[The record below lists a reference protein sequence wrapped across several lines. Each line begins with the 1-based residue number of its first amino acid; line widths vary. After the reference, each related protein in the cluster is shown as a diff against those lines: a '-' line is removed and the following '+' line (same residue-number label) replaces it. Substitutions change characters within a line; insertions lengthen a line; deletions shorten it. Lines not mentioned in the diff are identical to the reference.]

1 MYSGSMDTTWIHR
14 LVFVTWLN
22 ELNINI
28 TWMPSWTFP
37 TLGVQLGMNH
47 GFNHGDYWDITTIVV
62 TLRPLY
68 IHVLTSGSDFS
79 FQNNFRTRVRA
90 SECRPSLREV
100 RYCWSDPT
108 NWVQSTLYHWSGKVW
123 DIDMPTQTLQIIT
136 TRNMIEVQKLWGRA
150 PFFFQTIFTG
160 TVSEGRSGTSHL
172 IPIPKPQGV
181 DTKTLNFGIPKCH
194 STIGLALAISPS
206 VDRFIWPPTMGVPKY
221 LSESMVI

>member
-1 MYSGSMDTTWIHR
+1 MYTWMYSGSMDTTWIHR

-136 TRNMIEVQKLWGRA
+136 TRNMIEVQKL
-150 PFFFQTIFTG
+150 
-160 TVSEGRSGTSHL
+160 
-172 IPIPKPQGV
+172 
-181 DTKTLNFGIPKCH
+181 
-194 STIGLALAISPS
+194 
-206 VDRFIWPPTMGVPKY
+206 
-221 LSESMVI
+221 